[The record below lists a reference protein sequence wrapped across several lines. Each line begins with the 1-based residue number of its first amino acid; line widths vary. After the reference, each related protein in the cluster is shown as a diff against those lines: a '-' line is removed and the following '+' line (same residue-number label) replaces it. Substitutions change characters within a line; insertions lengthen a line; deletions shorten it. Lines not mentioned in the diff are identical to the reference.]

1 MLYEHEHWI
10 YYINC
15 VTLYGQGA
23 ESSERRKTIFWC
35 GAPSSSNSGPYMH
48 EKRSVGGRGGW
59 DWACEC
65 KMTQACMHGTHLRDV
80 AEPRIG
86 QGQGAVRGQ
95 AGGTRAGSAGDW
107 NLIIVVRREVGRVQ
121 GARSGG
127 PESGGEVRSMD
138 GWMVAD
144 RWKIRCGL
152 GRDQRAVRHA
162 CPAWRAARGAILLT
176 LRRNPSRGFG
186 SARRPLRVRLR

>member
-23 ESSERRKTIFWC
+23 VSSDKRKTIFWC

-48 EKRSVGGRGGW
+48 EERSVGGRGGW
-59 DWACEC
+59 NWACKC

-127 PESGGEVRSMD
+127 PESGGEVD
-138 GWMVAD
+138 GWMDGGGSMEDKMWVKA
-144 RWKIRCGL
+144 RSAGGQTCMPGL
-152 GRDQRAVRHA
+152 
-162 CPAWRAARGAILLT
+162 
-176 LRRNPSRGFG
+176 
-186 SARRPLRVRLR
+186 ARRARCDTTHLA